1 MRPRPR
7 STILILG
14 ALGALLLLDL
24 VLPIGNLLAHVD
36 VASWLAA
43 LRDPG
48 AGDALRTSVVTS
60 ALTVALMTLFGVPL
74 GYVLARASLPGKQ
87 LLISLVF
94 LPMVVPGLA
103 GGILLLLTFGPYGT
117 LGGPLT
123 AWQVALTGNLA
134 GIVLA
139 QLYVASPF
147 VVISAMVAFNGV
159 DPKLEMAAAMLG
171 DSPWQIFRRISLPL
185 AWPGIAAGI
194 TLAWI
199 RALGEFGATMI
210 VAYSPHTLPVYLW
223 TRFESNGLTGAL
235 PIAFLLVLLAA
246 GAVAVSTL
254 FNRRARNPGRDGE
267 HPREALALPEGVRGN
282 PA

>member
-7 STILILG
+7 SIVLIHG
-14 ALGALLLLDL
+14 AVGAFLLLDL
-24 VLPIGNLLAHVD
+24 VLPIANLLAHVD
-36 VASWLAA
+36 ASGWFAA
-43 LRDPG
+43 LREPG
-48 AGDALRTSVVTS
+48 AGAALRTSVLSS
-60 ALTVALMTLFGVPL
+60 AITVLLMTVFGVPL
-74 GYVLARASLPGKQ
+74 GHVLARGRLPGKQ

-117 LGGPLT
+117 LGAPL
-123 AWQVALTGNLA
+123 APWNVALTGNLA

-210 VAYSPHTLPVYLW
+210 VAYNPHTLPVYLW
-223 TRFESNGLTGAL
+223 TKFESNGLPGAL
-235 PIAFLLVLLAA
+235 PVAFLLVVLAA

-254 FNRRARNPGRDGE
+254 LNRLARNGGREGE
-267 HPREALALPEGVRGN
+267 HPREALALPGGAPGN

>member
-1 MRPRPR
+1 MSRRPR
-7 STILILG
+7 SIVLVHG
-14 ALGALLLLDL
+14 AVGAFLLLDL
-24 VLPIGNLLAHVD
+24 VLPLANLLAHVD
-36 VASWLAA
+36 PSGWLAA
-43 LRDPG
+43 LREPG
-48 AGDALRTSVVTS
+48 AFDALRTSVGTS
-60 ALTVALMTLFGVPL
+60 AVTVLLMTVFGVPL
-74 GYVLARASLPGKQ
+74 GHVLARGRLPGRQ

-117 LGGPLT
+117 LGGPLA
-123 AWQVALTGNLA
+123 AWNGDLALTGNLA

-210 VAYSPHTLPVYLW
+210 VAYNPHTLPVYLW
-223 TRFESNGLTGAL
+223 TKFESNGLPGAL
-235 PIAFLLVLLAA
+235 PVAFLLVALAA

-254 FNRRARNPGRDGE
+254 LGRLTRNGERAASQTLAVP
-267 HPREALALPEGVRGN
+267 EAARGN

>member
-1 MRPRPR
+1 M
-7 STILILG
+7 
-14 ALGALLLLDL
+14 
-24 VLPIGNLLAHVD
+24 
-36 VASWLAA
+36 
-43 LRDPG
+43 
-48 AGDALRTSVVTS
+48 
-60 ALTVALMTLFGVPL
+60 TVFGVPL
-74 GYVLARASLPGKQ
+74 GHVLARGRLPGRR
-87 LLISLVF
+87 LLIGLVF

-117 LGGPLT
+117 LGAPL
-123 AWQVALTGNLA
+123 AGWGNIALTGNLA

-210 VAYSPHTLPVYLW
+210 VAYNPHTLPVYLW
-223 TRFESNGLTGAL
+223 TKFESNGLPGAL
-235 PIAFLLVLLAA
+235 PVAFLLVVLAA

-254 FNRRARNPGRDGE
+254 LNRLARNESAP
-267 HPREALALPEGVRGN
+267 GN

>member
-1 MRPRPR
+1 MSRRPR
-7 STILILG
+7 SIVLIHG
-14 ALGALLLLDL
+14 AVGAFLLLDL
-24 VLPIGNLLAHVD
+24 VLPLANLLAHVD
-36 VASWLAA
+36 PSGWLAA
-43 LRDPG
+43 LREPG
-48 AGDALRTSVVTS
+48 AGDALRTSVLTS
-60 ALTVALMTLFGVPL
+60 AITVLLMTVFGVPL
-74 GYVLARASLPGKQ
+74 GHVLARGRLPGRQ
-87 LLISLVF
+87 LLIGLVF

-117 LGGPLT
+117 LGGPLA
-123 AWQVALTGNLA
+123 AWNGSLALTGNLA

-210 VAYSPHTLPVYLW
+210 VAYNPHTLPVYLW
-223 TRFESNGLTGAL
+223 TKFESNGLPGAL
-235 PIAFLLVLLAA
+235 PVAFLLVVLAA

-254 FNRRARNPGRDGE
+254 LNRLTRNGERAAQTLATPG
-267 HPREALALPEGVRGN
+267 AARGT